1 MSEKPL
7 KFGNIIADKKEFQT
21 SKKPITLIL
30 VDIEKIVV
38 SNKFKHS
45 DKGFKYFIDYT
56 DNNVIR
62 PLCIILSQMS
72 GYIKYFD
79 DGGKNMSF
87 KIEDDTV
94 LVKYNEI
101 WKKNVLNIKFHSKSA
116 YDEKY
121 IKTKVKIFN
130 KY

>member
-56 DNNVIR
+56 DNVIR